1 LQGKF
6 FAARREVR
14 FCKTKFLIGVKISPV
29 LKTLGMSKPQPP
41 LTLVGPG
48 STAPP
53 PPRKLAAPGLSL
65 WSRIQ
70 SEYAI
75 SDAGGIEI
83 LCLAAQALDRAE
95 SLSASITADG
105 ETIRTRTGVRAH
117 PALRDELANRA
128 LVARLL
134 TKLGINVEP
143 IKSPGRPG
151 IGLGWTPPT

>member
-1 LQGKF
+1 
-6 FAARREVR
+6 
-14 FCKTKFLIGVKISPV
+14 
-29 LKTLGMSKPQPP
+29 MSKPQPP
-41 LTLVGPG
+41 LTLIG
-48 STAPP
+48 SGTTVPP

-65 WSRIQ
+65 WNRIQ
-70 SEYAI
+70 SEYGIAD
-75 SDAGGIEI
+75 SGGIEI

-134 TKLGINVEP
+134 AKLGINVEP
-143 IKSPGRPG
+143 VKSPGRPAG
-151 IGLGWTPPT
+151 SFGWTPPT